1 MVTFFHDLSQRLQG
15 TDGKHTNRVSSSAP
29 HRRRRNAQLHR
40 LLASL
45 CAGLAIFAALQCVR
59 WTSTQSVVI
68 AAKSIAKGGVISADS
83 LALRD
88 IPYDEAL
95 RSVAHD
101 IDDAVGLIAQVDIA
115 EGSIVTSAMARAS
128 PVVPKGYTAVEVRLA
143 SSADS
148 LTIGDTVTLSSA
160 TMFSEATPETVP
172 DMDAVSLRELC
183 TGAILTA
190 KPSRNADGDTL
201 AVFAMPP
208 HEAATVL
215 QAQEYSAIIAIVGS

>member
-15 TDGKHTNRVSSSAP
+15 TDGKHTNRAPSSAP

-59 WTSTQSVVI
+59 LTISTQSVVI

-88 IPYDEAL
+88 IPYDE
-95 RSVAHD
+95 
-101 IDDAVGLIAQVDIA
+101 AVGLIAQVDIA

>member
-15 TDGKHTNRVSSSAP
+15 TDGKHTNRAPSSAP

-59 WTSTQSVVI
+59 LTISTQSVVI

-148 LTIGDTVTLSSA
+148 LTIGDTVTLSS
-160 TMFSEATPETVP
+160 EATPETVP

-215 QAQEYSAIIAIVGS
+215 QAQEYSAIIAIVSS